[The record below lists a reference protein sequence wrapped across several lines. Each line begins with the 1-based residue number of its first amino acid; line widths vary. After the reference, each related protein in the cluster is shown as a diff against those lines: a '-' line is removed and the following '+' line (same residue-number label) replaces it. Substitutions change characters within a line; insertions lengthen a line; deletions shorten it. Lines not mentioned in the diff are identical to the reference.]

1 MAVAIAGGF
10 GGLGRAIVEAVLA
23 RGDRQVFVLTRKERP
38 SPFSNAQVA
47 VVDYSNVFALTS
59 FLEKNNVHTV
69 ISVVNNI
76 TGDNSSEINLI
87 RAADRSNATKRF
99 IPSYFGAHY
108 SAESADPTNYMNRQ
122 YASFPPAMAKKSAL
136 VELESSALEWTTIYN
151 GYFLDYFGTP
161 KVKSYI
167 DDIALFI
174 DMPENTAVIPGSG
187 EVPVVFTHTFDV
199 AKFVAALLDLAKWP
213 REVHIIGDRLTWN
226 EMLKLAEEVKGVK
239 FNVTYDSVERLESGS
254 MTELPSHQKV
264 YALYPKEQLHYIT
277 TAFGLNCERGQANF
291 DPGTAFNKEFPHI
304 KPRTAR
310 EVMSEGWG
318 S

>member
-10 GGLGRAIVEAVLA
+10 GGLGRAIVEAVLT
-23 RGDRQVFVLTRKERP
+23 RGDHEVFVLTRKERQN
-38 SPFSNAQVA
+38 PFSNAQVA
-47 VVDYSNVFALTS
+47 VVDYSDVAALTS
-59 FLEKNNVHTV
+59 LLEKNNVHTV

-87 RAADRSNATKRF
+87 RAAERSNATKRF

-108 SAESADPTNYMNRQ
+108 SAEQ
-122 YASFPPAMAKKSAL
+122 YESFPPAMAKKSAL
-136 VELESSALEWTTIYN
+136 VELESSGLEWTTIYN

-199 AKFVAALLDLAKWP
+199 AKFVSALLDLAKWP

-239 FNVTYDSVERLESGS
+239 FHVTYDSVEKLESGS
-254 MTELPSHQKV
+254 TTELPSHQKV
-264 YALYPKEQLHYIT
+264 YALYPKEQLDYIT
-277 TAFGLNCERGQANF
+277 TAFGLNCERGLANF
-291 DPGTAFNKEFPHI
+291 DPSIAFNKEFPDI

-310 EVMSEGWG
+310 EVMSEGW
-318 S
+318 

>member
-23 RGDRQVFVLTRKERP
+23 RGDREVFVLTRKERQ
-38 SPFSNAQVA
+38 SPFPNAQVA
-47 VVDYSNVFALTS
+47 AVDYSDVVALTS
-59 FLEKNNVHTV
+59 LLEKNNVHTV

-76 TGDNSSEINLI
+76 TGDNSSEMDLI

-108 SAESADPTNYMNRQ
+108 STEQ
-122 YASFPPAMAKKSAL
+122 YESFPPAMAKKSAL
-136 VELESSALEWTTIYN
+136 VELESSSLEWTTIYN
-151 GYFLDYFGTP
+151 GYFLDYFGIP

-199 AKFVAALLDLAKWP
+199 AKFVAALLDSAKWP

-226 EMLKLAEEVKGVK
+226 EMLKLAEE
-239 FNVTYDSVERLESGS
+239 FRVTYDSAEKLESGS

-264 YALYPKEQLHYIT
+264 YALYPKQQLHYIP

-291 DPGTAFNKEFPHI
+291 DPSTAFNKEFPDM